1 MSQPFPDLTTDPVQS
16 RGVGLEPRT
25 VLLLASGF
33 IAVVLAAA
41 MALLPVP
48 YAVLSP
54 GPVVNTLGEHNDVKL
69 ISVTGHAV
77 YPAKGELDLTTV
89 SVRGG
94 PGDPMNLVSAI
105 RAWLE
110 PSSAVVPH
118 DAIFPPGQT
127 KEQQDQEN
135 QAEMTGSQ
143 EAATAAAM
151 GVLKVPFTT
160 KITIAGFNPGAPAS
174 RTLKAGDVIR
184 AVGGVGVGDLDAL
197 RAQLQKVA
205 AGQPVAVRVE
215 RGGKDT
221 DTTVVTQADQ
231 GRTVLGVTVGLAYT
245 FPFTVKIKIDDIGG
259 PSAGMMFA
267 LGIIDTLTPGDL
279 TGGRHIAGTGEISV
293 DGTVGP
299 IGGIRQKMRGARGAG
314 AEWFLAPA
322 DNCDEVRDNVPDG
335 LTDVRVATLAQAQD
349 AVKAIA
355 AGKAS
360 SLPHC

>member
-1 MSQPFPDLTTDPVQS
+1 VA
-16 RGVGLEPRT
+16 LEPRT

-54 GPVVNTLGEHNDVKL
+54 GPVVNTLGKHNDVKL
-69 ISVTGHAV
+69 ISVSGHAT

-110 PSSAVVPH
+110 PASAVVPR
-118 DAIFPPGQT
+118 DSVFPPGQT
-127 KEQQDQEN
+127 QEQQDQEN
-135 QAEMTGSQ
+135 AAEMTGSQ

-151 GVLKVPFTT
+151 GALKVPFTT
-160 KITIAGFNPGAPAS
+160 RITIAGFTRGAPAAKS
-174 RTLKAGDVIR
+174 LKAGDVVV
-184 AVGGVGVGDLDAL
+184 AVNGAKVADLDGL
-197 RAQLQKVA
+197 RDQLQRVK
-205 AGQPVAVRVE
+205 AGQPVTVRVQ
-215 RGGKDT
+215 RGGKDSEA
-221 DTTVVTQADQ
+221 TVVTQADQ
-231 GRTVLGVTVGLAYT
+231 GRTVLGVTVNLAYV
-245 FPFTVKIKIDDIGG
+245 FPFTVKIEIDDIGG

-279 TGGRHIAGTGEISV
+279 TGGRRIAGTGEIAV
-293 DGTVGP
+293 DGRVGP
-299 IGGIRQKMRGARGAG
+299 IGGIRQKLRGARGAG

-322 DNCDEVRDNVPDG
+322 DNCDEVREHVPGG
-335 LTDVRVATLAQAQD
+335 LRDVRVATLTEAEA
-349 AVKAIA
+349 AVKSIA
-355 AGKAS
+355 AGRGGT
-360 SLPHC
+360 LPHC